1 MPHNLLE
8 ACEFVFKEEGVPQSS
23 YWLASQMRE
32 MKLWRASEADVQASL
47 TKDIEQRGKA
57 SRFVRIAVDEF
68 ALRSWIEKQGLTEFS
83 PSSVG
88 CLFPVVAKWVCS
100 GGWIEI
106 GEQESLG
113 FVARALDAG
122 GKVFNTAK
130 CGTLDEAMAALE
142 VGIAAYVKRHGIDL
156 G

>member
-23 YWLASQMRE
+23 YWLASQMVE
-32 MKLWRASEADVQASL
+32 MRLWRASEADVQAAL
-47 TKDIEQRGKA
+47 VKDIEQGGKA
-57 SRFVRIAVDEF
+57 SRFVRIAADEF
-68 ALRSWIEKQGLTEFS
+68 ALRSWIEKQGLTEYS
-83 PSSVG
+83 PSSVA
-88 CLFPVVAKWVCS
+88 CLFPVVAKWVRH

-106 GEQESLG
+106 GAQEAFG

-122 GKVFNTAK
+122 GMVFDTDK
-130 CGTLDEAMAALE
+130 CQTLDEAMAALE
-142 VGIAAYVKRHGIDL
+142 AGIAAYVEEHGIDL

>member
-32 MKLWRASEADVQASL
+32 MKLWRASEADVRAAL
-47 TKDIEQRGKA
+47 IKDIEQRGKA

-88 CLFPVVAKWVCS
+88 SLFPVVAKWVRS

-106 GEQESLG
+106 GEQESFG

-122 GKVFNTAK
+122 GMVFNTAK
-130 CGTLDEAMAALE
+130 CGTLDEAMVALE
-142 VGIAAYVKRHGIDL
+142 SGIAAYVKKHGIDL